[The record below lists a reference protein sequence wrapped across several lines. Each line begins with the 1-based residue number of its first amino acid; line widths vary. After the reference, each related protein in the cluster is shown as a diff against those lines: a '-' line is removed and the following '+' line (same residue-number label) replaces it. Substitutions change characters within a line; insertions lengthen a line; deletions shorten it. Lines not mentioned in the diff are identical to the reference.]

1 MKQKVIT
8 IGYTLILITTVFVI
22 FYFFFNHMKSQIYF
36 DTWYNQIKQKKVA
49 ALILGLMGIGFI
61 YQAFFSSNKEIQFN
75 KVFWHDT
82 RITHGLLYLISIYYL
97 FENNIDMN
105 SVVLSLD
112 IVFSLIYRFYFK
124 K

>member
-1 MKQKVIT
+1 MVIHPYWF
-8 IGYTLILITTVFVI
+8 ICLLVRIALIFLVR
-22 FYFFFNHMKSQIYF
+22 YLYKNKHKNLAY
-36 DTWYNQIKQKKVA
+36 
-49 ALILGLMGIGFI
+49 LILGLMVWDLYIS
-61 YQAFFSSNKEIQFN
+61 FFSSNKDTQFN

-82 RITHGLLYLISIYYL
+82 RITHGILYLISVYYL
-97 FENNIDMN
+97 FENNIEMN

>member
-1 MKQKVIT
+1 MVIHPFWY
-8 IGYTLILITTVFVI
+8 ICLIVRIVLIFLVR
-22 FYFFFNHMKSQIYF
+22 YL
-36 DTWYNQIKQKKVA
+36 NQIKQKKVA
-49 ALILGLMGIGFI
+49 ALILSLMGLGFI

-82 RITHGLLYLISIYYL
+82 RITHGLLYLVSIYYL
-97 FENNIDMN
+97 FDNNIDMN